1 MLSFSVKNQAG
12 VIEAFSFSS
21 RGKELADLLVGLLS
35 SEHHVAVIVICLF
48 LIVPWICLQ
57 FVVMVFP
64 GQTYYFSNYAT
75 CDASINTSHVLNLR
89 VMHLQTISLFH
100 LQQSTSSS
108 AANCDYSLLIEA
120 SLLVHVKRLCSE
132 HCGLIEEQTEL
143 SRHGLYVGWN

>member
-1 MLSFSVKNQAG
+1 M
-12 VIEAFSFSS
+12 
-21 RGKELADLLVGLLS
+21 
-35 SEHHVAVIVICLF
+35 AVIVICLF
-48 LIVPWICLQ
+48 LIVSWICLQ
-57 FVVMVFP
+57 FVVMAFP
-64 GQTYYFSNYAT
+64 CQTYYFSNYAT
-75 CDASINTSHVLNLR
+75 CDASMRLVMIYNTSHVLNLR